1 MSSQDGGAVIRS
13 EGPHPDL
20 GAHLWDALVVGAGP
34 AGSMVARELA
44 LGGATVLLVDRKAFP
59 RWKVCGCC
67 LSAGTLSVLEEAGL
81 GQVPSELGA
90 VPLHSVRIAGWST
103 GAEIP
108 LLGSFAVSR
117 SSLDEALVGAAVTA
131 GVTFVAPARARPAG
145 LEPDARAVHLDVDGA
160 RKTIRARVVI
170 AADGL
175 GSGFLSSASEVGAS
189 PSVADDA
196 RIGLGAVFGSTVPE
210 YCSGVVHMAVGD
222 AGYVGLVRL
231 EGGTLDVAAALDPRR
246 LGEGRRPEGLVNEIL
261 AGAGWHLLP
270 PDPLEGWSGT
280 PLLTRSRT
288 VLGDE
293 RLFAVGDAAGYVEP
307 FTGEGMA
314 WALSGARGLAPIA
327 REGIRSWDPGLVPA
341 WDRAYRRTVGRSSGL
356 IRGVAWGLRHPGIS
370 RAGLRLLRVAPSLAA
385 PFVRRAARAPTT
397 GARRVS

>member
-1 MSSQDGGAVIRS
+1 MISQDGGANRAD
-13 EGPHPDL
+13 GPRPDP
-20 GAHLWDALVVGAGP
+20 GSRLWDALVVGAGP
-34 AGSMVARELA
+34 AGSMVARELSR
-44 LGGATVLLVDRKAFP
+44 GGATVLLVDRKSFP

-81 GQVPSELGA
+81 GHVPAELGA
-90 VPLHSVRIAGWST
+90 VPLRSLRIAGWST

-117 SSLDEALVGAAVTA
+117 SSLDEALVSEAVSE

-145 LEPDARAVHLDVDGA
+145 LEPDARVVHLDLDGSS
-160 RKTIRARVVI
+160 TTVRARIVI

-175 GSGFLSSASEVGAS
+175 GSSFLSHASAGGVS

-196 RIGLGAVFGSTVPE
+196 RIGLGAVFGSGVRE
-210 YCSGVVHMAVGD
+210 YGAGVVHMAVGE

-231 EGGTLDVAAALDPRR
+231 EDGTLDVACALDPRR
-246 LGEGRRPEGLVNEIL
+246 LGAGHRPEDLVNEIL
-261 AGAGWHLLP
+261 NGAGWNPLP
-270 PDPLEGWSGT
+270 GDPIEGWSGT
-280 PLLTRSRT
+280 PMLTRSRT

-314 WALSGARGLAPIA
+314 WALSGARTLAPIA
-327 REGIRSWDPGLVPA
+327 AEGIRSWDPGLVSA
-341 WDRAYRRTVGRSSGL
+341 WERAYRRTIGRAAGL
-356 IRGVAWGLRHPGIS
+356 IRGVVWGLRRPGVS
-370 RAGLRLLRVAPSLAA
+370 RAGLHLLSLAPSLAA
-385 PFVRRAARAPTT
+385 PFVRRAARAPTA
-397 GARRVS
+397 GARRAS